1 MKCKVRYVLVNES
14 SSRLLHHLSFK
25 ARLSHGRTDSKFNIK
40 STFLLRENTSLLAV
54 YPAPKPWSAS
64 DSEPET
70 NGRVLVRPASSFEG
84 QRNEGLSAI
93 RAVADEVRLST
104 AVVLERIRDACDLS
118 IVTSRC
124 RSRAFDVKLNEGER

>member
-25 ARLSHGRTDSKFNIK
+25 ARLSRGRTNSKFSIK
-40 STFLLRENTSLLAV
+40 STFLLRENTSLLPV
-54 YPAPKPWSAS
+54 YPAPKSWSAS

-70 NGRVLVRPASSFEG
+70 NGRVSVRPSSSFGE
-84 QRNEGLSAI
+84 QRNEGFSAI

-104 AVVLERIRDACDLS
+104 AVALERIRDTCDLS
-118 IVTSRC
+118 IVT
-124 RSRAFDVKLNEGER
+124 